1 MLPTDLNSIKEYVS
15 LGESDKVSLKK
26 LRRREEIAW
35 KLRELQQKIQ
45 TTLEHGNGPA
55 RIIIYSDGPDAAGKT
70 STGKVV
76 VKALEDAGF
85 ASRITVFK
93 APSGGVHWLRRF
105 YDEGTPKEGEL
116 VFWDRGPAGDAVY
129 GGHSPRMHNAMAF
142 EFNGYEARL
151 QAMGILLV
159 KM

>member
-93 APSGGVHWLRRF
+93 APSGGVH
-105 YDEGTPKEGEL
+105 
-116 VFWDRGPAGDAVY
+116 
-129 GGHSPRMHNAMAF
+129 
-142 EFNGYEARL
+142 
-151 QAMGILLV
+151 
-159 KM
+159 